1 MLRKTLIAAAVTAA
15 ALGGFATATVTDP
28 GTASVSFIASCA
40 SDEYENSQGDCI
52 LRPTDS
58 SQPPESATF
67 VCADGTYS
75 SSVTSRGA
83 CSRHGGIDHAL

>member
-1 MLRKTLIAAAVTAA
+1 MGKRFIAAALTAA
-15 ALGGFATATVTDP
+15 ALGGFAAATVADP
-28 GTASVSFIASCA
+28 DTASIVITASCA

-52 LRPTDS
+52 IRPTDS
-58 SQPPESATF
+58 AQPPEGATF
-67 VCADGTYS
+67 VCEDGTYS